1 MLSLQK
7 TFTVLLP
14 VEVLDFGARVLEGGH
29 PQPRPWAGEIWVRRG
44 HVATPPHTNTD
55 TTHEETQKE
64 FAKREKN
71 GDEKLTLCWSLADAV
86 EWSVEI
92 SEICVPGCHP
102 ISHAYYILV
111 FGMWLPTSNIWKTYR
126 QPLLGAQPSARLHPC
141 QYKHVI
147 IIITAAL
154 ICWTHHT
161 DAVLHVPCGES
172 LFQF

>member
-44 HVATPPHTNTD
+44 HVATPPHT
-55 TTHEETQKE
+55 TTPTQLTRRHKKSLPSGRKTVMRNWHFVE
-64 FAKREKN
+64 VWQMLWS
-71 GDEKLTLCWSLADAV
+71 GDIWYMCQVA
-86 EWSVEI
+86 
-92 SEICVPGCHP
+92 

-154 ICWTHHT
+154 IWWTHHT